1 MRITENEKNIVNSA
15 LNTHLLRDIAG
26 ATGLKLDDIKP
37 IYNYPEK
44 TENVRK
50 LIDGCRS
57 LLEED
62 LEELKI
68 LLGKED

>member
-1 MRITENEKNIVNSA
+1 MKVTENEKTIVIRA

-37 IYNYPEK
+37 IYGYPEK

-50 LIDGCRS
+50 LIEGCRS

-68 LLGKED
+68 LLNKD

>member
-1 MRITENEKNIVNSA
+1 MRVTENEKNIVTSA
-15 LNTHLLRDIAG
+15 MNTHLLRDIAG
-26 ATGLKLDDIKP
+26 ATGLKTQDVKP
-37 IYNYPEK
+37 IYDCPEK

-68 LLGKED
+68 LLNKD